1 MTETAIQKDVETGEV
16 NEEKTLSPREEMM
29 AMIAEKAKKER
40 DDELADA
47 GHEIVDTT
55 KAPKEEQEEE
65 EVTESEIKKEE
76 EVREEKEDLVEI
88 KVDGEIRKV
97 EKDKILDAGI
107 RALQK
112 ESTADKRLEEATRL
126 LRQVD
131 ERLQQA
137 KTVETPSQ
145 KEEKWDDSTIAYA
158 LEHGD
163 EEQRKY
169 AIKQLRVRDEATP
182 IETVEKRIL
191 DTMDFKEASSWF
203 QNEYSDIVKDPYLFD
218 LAAFSEDK
226 ARANGDT
233 RSRKELYKEIGDNL
247 RKWKGGVVQTQ
258 TMEQKQ
264 EKKSEKVVS
273 LATASIKK
281 AAPQEKPPKTTQ
293 DVIEE
298 MRKRR
303 GQA

>member
-1 MTETAIQKDVETGEV
+1 MTEAAIQQDVEIVEV
-16 NEEKTLSPREEMM
+16 KEEKTLSPREEMM
-29 AMIAEKAKKER
+29 ALIAEKAKKER
-40 DDELADA
+40 DGEMEDA
-47 GHEIVDTT
+47 GHEVVDTS
-55 KAPKEEQEEE
+55 KVPEEEQEED
-65 EVTESEIKKEE
+65 EVPEPEIKKEE
-76 EVREEKEDLVEI
+76 AKEEVADLVEI

-145 KEEKWDDSTIAYA
+145 KEEKWDDATIAYA

-169 AIKQLRVRDEATP
+169 AIKQFRVRDEATP

-218 LAAFSEDK
+218 LAVVAEDK
-226 ARANGDT
+226 ARASGDT

-247 RKWKGGVVQTQ
+247 RKWRGGVVQTQ

-273 LATASIKK
+273 LATASVKK
-281 AAPQEKPPKTTQ
+281 TAPQEKPPKTTQ